1 MPVPAGPRRHR
12 RKTGD
17 VDHQAVV
24 SAVRNALGDG
34 LDRGLV
40 LRAGE
45 VEPGVGMDRLALAD
59 DRREI
64 RSPSRV
70 SVDRRPWSSLLRSW
84 WDPATAVR
92 SETSLGEQVITLD
105 ATDPS
110 ASARAAAALPPG
122 SADSSGAFPR
132 LTDVQIELL
141 AAYGQRRPVVEDQV
155 LAVQGEPSPAF
166 FVVLEGSVAVVDAR
180 GTTEERVLRSVG
192 PGRFLGELGV
202 ITRQPELVTSIAETD
217 GVVLA
222 VPVDGLRRV
231 LADEPE
237 LADLVLRAYLLRRT
251 LALGLGFGFRVVG
264 SPYDEDTRRL
274 REFAARN
281 RLPHSFVDVET
292 DPEAE
297 ALLRELGI
305 EPADTPVVVW
315 PDRLLRNPT
324 PGEVAAIMGLH
335 GTRSERS
342 NCDLLVVGA
351 GPAGLAAVVYGA
363 SEGLRTVVV
372 DAVAT
377 GGQAAAASLIENYLG
392 FPAGI
397 SGNEL
402 AERATIQAEKF
413 EAQLR
418 IPAEAV
424 AIEPDGGLVRVTFAD
439 GTAVTAGSVIIA
451 TGAQYNRLA
460 VPGVDRLDQVSV
472 FYAST
477 LVEARACTG
486 MPVVIVGA
494 GNSAGQAATFL
505 ADHAGQVTLVVRDGN
520 LSATMSRYLADR
532 LHRDPRIEVLLR
544 HEVRELV
551 GDDELEEVVVAD
563 TDTGALRRFPAR
575 ALFTFIGAH
584 PRTDWLA
591 DRVALDAGG
600 YVLTGD
606 DAARAVLGTVYAE
619 LGRPPAMLET
629 SWPGVFAAGDVRSHS
644 VKRVTAAIGEGAM
657 AVRYAR
663 EYLEA
668 RTS

>member
-1 MPVPAGPRRHR
+1 MRPA
-12 RKTGD
+12 D
-17 VDHQAVV
+17 
-24 SAVRNALGDG
+24 
-34 LDRGLV
+34 
-40 LRAGE
+40 
-45 VEPGVGMDRLALAD
+45 
-59 DRREI
+59 
-64 RSPSRV
+64 
-70 SVDRRPWSSLLRSW
+70 
-84 WDPATAVR
+84 
-92 SETSLGEQVITLD
+92 
-105 ATDPS
+105 
-110 ASARAAAALPPG
+110 ALPLEAP
-122 SADSSGAFPR
+122 DSSGAFPR
-132 LTDVQIELL
+132 LDDAQIALF
-141 AAYGQRRPVVEDQV
+141 AAHGEQRAVAAGDV
-155 LAVQGEPSPAF
+155 LAVQGESSPAF
-166 FVVLEGSVAVVDAR
+166 FVVLEGTVAVVDAR
-180 GTTEERVLRSVG
+180 GTPQERLLRSVG

-202 ITRQPELVTSIAETD
+202 ITRQPELVTSVAETD

-222 VPVDGLRRV
+222 VPVDGLRQV

-297 ALLRELGI
+297 ALLRELRI
-305 EPADTPVVVW
+305 EPSDTPVVVW

-324 PGEVAAIMGLH
+324 TAEVAAVMGLQ
-335 GTRSERS
+335 GIPSEQS
-342 NCDLLVVGA
+342 SCDLLVVGA

-413 EAQLR
+413 EAQVR

-424 AIEPDGGLVRVTFAD
+424 AIESDGGLVKVSFAD

-451 TGAQYNRLA
+451 TGARYNRLD

-472 FYAST
+472 YYAST
-477 LVEARACTG
+477 LIEARACTG
-486 MPVVIVGA
+486 VPVVIVGA

-505 ADHAGQVTLVVRDGN
+505 ADCADRVTLVVRDDDLN
-520 LSATMSRYLADR
+520 ATMSRYLADR
-532 LHRDPRIEVLLR
+532 LHRDPRIEVLLQ

-551 GDDELEEVVVAD
+551 GENQLEEVVVAD
-563 TDTGALRRFPAR
+563 TASGVLRRLPAR
-575 ALFTFIGAH
+575 ALFTFIGALPH
-584 PRTDWLA
+584 TGWLA
-591 DRVALDAGG
+591 DRVALDASG

-606 DAARAVLGTVYAE
+606 DAARSTLGAVYAD
-619 LGRPPAMLET
+619 LGEHPRCSRRPGRVCSPPVTCA
-629 SWPGVFAAGDVRSHS
+629 VVRSS
-644 VKRVTAAIGEGAM
+644 G
-657 AVRYAR
+657 
-663 EYLEA
+663 
-668 RTS
+668 